1 MCARRKCLV
10 RLTRALV
17 EAVVSLRHRLRLSA
31 RESDNCTIPALYQA
45 CLTRLKRPL
54 PDRSDTSRVSDVCSE
69 RVPGAGLVRLTR
81 VLVEAVF
88 SLRHRLRLSACE
100 SDNCTITVWY
110 QASLTMFKHPL
121 PDRSGTSKV
130 SDVCSDRVPGKAHQ
144 AASGSSYF
152 VTVSAEA
159 IGSCNRQLH
168 YHRMVS
174 GESHYAQTPAP
185 RPLRHVQSLG
195 CMLGESA
202 WCWPGKAH
210 QGTSWRRFF
219 RYHVC

>member
-1 MCARRKCLV
+1 MNQTTAPTPRGIRR
-10 RLTRALV
+10 
-17 EAVVSLRHRLRLSA
+17 VSLCSNTRSPTAQSRPKSRMHA
-31 RESDNCTIPALYQA
+31 RIEC
-45 CLTRLKRPL
+45 
-54 PDRSDTSRVSDVCSE
+54 
-69 RVPGAGLVRLTR
+69 LVRLTR